1 MQLSRQN
8 KQVIT
13 LYGSTFLGVIV
24 GMLNSVINT
33 GSLTPADYGDVRYVQ
48 TVISF
53 TSGLLLFGYF
63 VSGSRLLAIS
73 KDEESSRRIRGIM
86 CAILAAAILIVMVVM
101 TIMCIINIVNCNDVL
116 GSLFLTAIP
125 LCGNVLM
132 LNYIETT
139 AQGDNHIGRISLAR
153 LLPSSIYCIVAFIL
167 FCQLGLASSRLML
180 ILFNGTAIIVLLS
193 IIISTRPSFKDLRS
207 SFSVLNTE
215 NKKYG
220 FNVYLGSVA
229 NVATS
234 YISGI
239 TLGMFCADNSNV
251 GFYTL
256 AVTISLP
263 LMMLPSIIGTT
274 YFKKFA
280 TQNRI
285 EGKVLRNSALL
296 TIGSCIMYI
305 ICIKYVVAFL
315 YNDQY
320 QVVGEIASWLA
331 VGMSLHGLGDM
342 FNRFLG
348 AHGKGREIRNGAFI
362 CGAIVVLGST
372 ILVYFFEITG
382 AVVTKLLSDVVYF
395 MMMYFYYL
403 KFASK

>member
-1 MQLSRQN
+1 MTSQDVQSFPFPLLRKSSARSTWLLTSR
-8 KQVIT
+8 
-13 LYGSTFLGVIV
+13 
-24 GMLNSVINT
+24 
-33 GSLTPADYGDVRYVQ
+33 A
-48 TVISF
+48 
-53 TSGLLLFGYF
+53 
-63 VSGSRLLAIS
+63 
-73 KDEESSRRIRGIM
+73 RR
-86 CAILAAAILIVMVVM
+86 
-101 TIMCIINIVNCNDVL
+101 
-116 GSLFLTAIP
+116 
-125 LCGNVLM
+125 
-132 LNYIETT
+132 
-139 AQGDNHIGRISLAR
+139 SLAR

-167 FCQLGLASSRLML
+167 FRQLGLASSRLML

-207 SFSVLNTE
+207 SFSVLNAE

-239 TLGMFCADNSNV
+239 TLGMFCADNSSV

-256 AVTISLP
+256 AVTISMP

-362 CGAIVVLGST
+362 CGTVVVLGST
-372 ILVYFFEITG
+372 ILVYFFEIAG
-382 AVVTKLLSDVVYF
+382 AVVTKLSSDIVYF
-395 MMMYFYYL
+395 MVMYFCYL

>member
-1 MQLSRQN
+1 M
-8 KQVIT
+8 
-13 LYGSTFLGVIV
+13 
-24 GMLNSVINT
+24 
-33 GSLTPADYGDVRYVQ
+33 
-48 TVISF
+48 
-53 TSGLLLFGYF
+53 
-63 VSGSRLLAIS
+63 
-73 KDEESSRRIRGIM
+73 
-86 CAILAAAILIVMVVM
+86 
-101 TIMCIINIVNCNDVL
+101 
-116 GSLFLTAIP
+116 
-125 LCGNVLM
+125 
-132 LNYIETT
+132 
-139 AQGDNHIGRISLAR
+139 
-153 LLPSSIYCIVAFIL
+153 
-167 FCQLGLASSRLML
+167 
-180 ILFNGTAIIVLLS
+180 
-193 IIISTRPSFKDLRS
+193 
-207 SFSVLNTE
+207 
-215 NKKYG
+215 
-220 FNVYLGSVA
+220 
-229 NVATS
+229 
-234 YISGI
+234 
-239 TLGMFCADNSNV
+239 
-251 GFYTL
+251 
-256 AVTISLP
+256 
-263 LMMLPSIIGTT
+263 PSIIGTT

-348 AHGKGREIRNGAFI
+348 AHGKGMEIRNGAFI

-403 KFASK
+403 RFASK